1 MRLTRHKRHVFLFL
15 AAILAPAGALI
26 GLAGRLMYEDREL
39 AGKRA
44 VDQRRAAVDQ
54 LRRELSSRLEAIKLQ
69 EINRLMRPPDSTGA
83 HGSENPAVVFIAS
96 LDNDGRVSPWG
107 AATPPDVPPLQDFAQ
122 HRQAGEAQEFIE
134 RNYAAAA
141 GQYRLTLASA
151 KRAEERGEARLALA
165 RTLAKAGNSD
175 DASRQY
181 RLLLNDPAE
190 ARDEQGVGYR
200 FYAADRLLNAGR
212 DSDAVRTF
220 LSSQINGDR
229 RLTLPELY
237 MIRSLLG
244 LPPDVRTGQKLA
256 ERIAEMEQAEALARY
271 FLRVRAQIESGSASN
286 GSVWVPFGNP
296 LWLVTMTSAQ
306 PPLPGLVMAVS
317 SALVAPPG
325 VRLLGHALGG
335 AGWVDALGDA
345 FPSLRVEW
353 TDTHFLATRPALP
366 AGIWIAALALVL
378 GIAIF
383 GGYLLLRDVNR
394 DVHMNEVRSQFIASV
409 SHELKT
415 PLTAIRMFAET
426 LSMGRGRDER
436 TRSEYLETIVNESER
451 LARLVDNVLDF
462 SKIEQGK
469 KIYRLR
475 PTRLE
480 EVAGSAARAMQFPLS
495 QQGFELRLSVQQ
507 RMPELKADPDA
518 IQQAIL
524 NLLTNAMKYSGDGRE
539 IDLRL
544 SARNGDAV
552 IEVADH
558 GLGLAPEEQKYIFEK
573 FYRAP
578 SHESRLIA
586 GTGLGL
592 TLVAHIAKA
601 HGGRVEVESAPG
613 AGSKFSIVLPVTPVE
628 GGIETH
634 R

>member
-1 MRLTRHKRHVFLFL
+1 
-15 AAILAPAGALI
+15 
-26 GLAGRLMYEDREL
+26 MYQDREL
-39 AGKRA
+39 AAKRA

-54 LRRELSSRLEAIKLQ
+54 VRRELSSRLEAIKLQ
-69 EINRLMRPPDSTGA
+69 EINRLMRPPGPSGA
-83 HGSENPAVVFIAS
+83 RGSENPAVILVAS
-96 LDNDGRVSPWG
+96 LENDRLVLPGEAASPRDEPVSKE
-107 AATPPDVPPLQDFAQ
+107 FAQ
-122 HRQAGEAQEFIE
+122 HSQAGETREFIQK
-134 RNYAAAA
+134 NYAAAA
-141 GQYRLTLASA
+141 EAYRLSFASA
-151 KRAEERGEARLALA
+151 KRARERGEAQLALA
-165 RTLAKAGNSD
+165 RTLVKAGRAD
-175 DASRQY
+175 DASTQY
-181 RLLLNDPAE
+181 RLLLSDPAE

-200 FYAADRLLNAGR
+200 IYAAERLLAAGR
-212 DSDAVRTF
+212 DPDAVRSF
-220 LSSQINGDR
+220 LSTLINGDG

-237 MIRSLLG
+237 MIRSLSG
-244 LPPDVRTGQKLA
+244 SPPDTRTGQKLA
-256 ERIAEMEQAEALARY
+256 ERIVEMEQAEALAKE
-271 FLRVRAQIESGSASN
+271 LPHVRAQIESGTAPDGSA
-286 GSVWVPFGNP
+286 WVPYGNP
-296 LWLVTMTSAQ
+296 LWLVTITSQQ

-317 SALVAPPG
+317 SAMVVPPG
-325 VRLLGHALGG
+325 VRLLGRAAQG
-335 AGWVDALGDA
+335 ASMADALGDA
-345 FPSLRVEW
+345 FPGLRVEW
-353 TDTHFLATRPALP
+353 IDSRFLAATRQGLP

-378 GIAIF
+378 GIAVF
-383 GGYLLLRDVNR
+383 GGYLLLRDVDR
-394 DVHMNEVRSQFIASV
+394 DVRMNEVRSQFVASV

-415 PLTAIRMFAET
+415 PLTSIRMFAET
-426 LSMGRGRDER
+426 LAMGRGRDER

-480 EVAGSAARAMQFPLS
+480 EVAGSAARAMQFPLA
-495 QQGFELRLSVQQ
+495 QQGFKLRVSIQEQ
-507 RMPELKADPDA
+507 MPELNADADA

-524 NLLTNAMKYSGDGRE
+524 NLLANAMKYSGDARE
-539 IDLRL
+539 IDLSL

-558 GLGLAPEEQKYIFEK
+558 GLGLTPEERSHIFEK

-613 AGSKFSIVLPVTPVE
+613 AGSTFCMFLP
-628 GGIETH
+628 IEAQP
-634 R
+634 